1 MEKQVISIIERVT
14 GEVYPDANENSNV
27 ILDFGLD
34 SLQMVT
40 LFLNLEDEFEVSFD
54 FDLFDFEILKS
65 ISSLVS
71 SNPVAIYNLSV
82 GLFVFT
88 SS

>member
-54 FDLFDFEILKS
+54 FEILKS
-65 ISSLVS
+65 ISSLVNYIRS
-71 SNPVAIYNLSV
+71 EQ
-82 GLFVFT
+82 GE
-88 SS
+88 

>member
-54 FDLFDFEILKS
+54 FEILKS
-65 ISSLVS
+65 ISSLVDYIRS
-71 SNPVAIYNLSV
+71 EQ
-82 GLFVFT
+82 GE
-88 SS
+88 

>member
-1 MEKQVISIIERVT
+1 MEKQVISIIVRVT

-65 ISSLVS
+65 ISSLVDYIRS
-71 SNPVAIYNLSV
+71 EQ
-82 GLFVFT
+82 GE
-88 SS
+88 

>member
-1 MEKQVISIIERVT
+1 MT

-54 FDLFDFEILKS
+54 FDLFDLRF
-65 ISSLVS
+65 
-71 SNPVAIYNLSV
+71 
-82 GLFVFT
+82 
-88 SS
+88 

>member
-14 GEVYPDANENSNV
+14 CEVYPDANENSNV

-65 ISSLVS
+65 ISSLVDYIRS
-71 SNPVAIYNLSV
+71 EQ
-82 GLFVFT
+82 GE
-88 SS
+88 

>member
-14 GEVYPDANENSNV
+14 GEVYADANENSNV

-65 ISSLVS
+65 ISSLVDYIRS
-71 SNPVAIYNLSV
+71 EQ
-82 GLFVFT
+82 GE
-88 SS
+88 

>member
-34 SLQMVT
+34 SL
-40 LFLNLEDEFEVSFD
+40 
-54 FDLFDFEILKS
+54 
-65 ISSLVS
+65 
-71 SNPVAIYNLSV
+71 SNGYI
-82 GLFVFT
+82 VFKFRR
-88 SS
+88 

>member
-1 MEKQVISIIERVT
+1 MEKQVISINERVT

-65 ISSLVS
+65 ISSLVDYIRS
-71 SNPVAIYNLSV
+71 EQ
-82 GLFVFT
+82 GE
-88 SS
+88 

>member
-1 MEKQVISIIERVT
+1 MEKQVIIERVT

-65 ISSLVS
+65 ISSLVDYIRS
-71 SNPVAIYNLSV
+71 EQ
-82 GLFVFT
+82 GE
-88 SS
+88 